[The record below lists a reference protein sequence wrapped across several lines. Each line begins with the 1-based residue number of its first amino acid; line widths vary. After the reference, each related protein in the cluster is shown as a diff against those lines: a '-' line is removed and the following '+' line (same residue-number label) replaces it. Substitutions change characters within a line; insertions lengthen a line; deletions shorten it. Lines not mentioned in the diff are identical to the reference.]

1 MLDSIKKATVIAPH
15 PDDETLGVGGTILK
29 LKQKNIDVSC
39 LIVSGHLPPLYKK
52 ENFEQTYKESKK
64 VFNKYK
70 IKNYEFLKIPAT
82 KVNEVEVYK
91 LNECIKN
98 HLDNFKPEI
107 LFIPFPDRHVDH
119 KCIFESCM
127 VVSRP
132 VGLFYPKMILAYET
146 LSETHWNA
154 NSIEPD
160 FKPNFFINI
169 DSFIEK
175 KLKILSLYKSQINSY
190 SRSLEPVRSLAN
202 FRGSQNGC
210 KFAEAFQIIRIIA

>member
-1 MLDSIKKATVIAPH
+1 MLDLIKRATVIAPH

-29 LKQKNIDVSC
+29 LKQKKIDVSC
-39 LIVSGHLPPLYKK
+39 LVVSGHLPPLYKK
-52 ENFEQTYKESKK
+52 VDFKKTFNESKK
-64 VFNKYK
+64 VFNKYQ

-91 LNECIKN
+91 LNEKIKK
-98 HLDNFKPEI
+98 HIDIFKPEI

-132 VGLFYPKMILAYET
+132 IGKYYPKIILAYET

-160 FKPNFFINI
+160 FKPNFFVDI
-169 DSFIEK
+169 DLFIEQ

-190 SRSLEPVRSLAN
+190 SRSLEPVKSLAN

-210 KFAEAFQIIRIIA
+210 KFAEAFQIIRIIV